1 MVAFYKNLYQEP
13 ESWRLTVDGLE
24 FVRLDDSDWFS
35 LEREFEREEII
46 VAFQEAEGDKAPGL
60 DGFTMAFFQ
69 KCWCVIERDV
79 LAFFANVHRQCIFE
93 KSLNATFLCLITKKI
108 NAVNIKDYHPISLV
122 DSLYKLLSKVLANRL
137 RCVLDELISNSQNS
151 FVRGRQILD
160 PVLIANECLDSKLK
174 SGISGVIVKLDIEK
188 AYDHHVNWNALFY
201 LMERMS
207 FGEKWGDG

>member
-1 MVAFYKNLYQEP
+1 MAF
-13 ESWRLTVDGLE
+13 T
-24 FVRLDDSDWFS
+24 
-35 LEREFEREEII
+35 I
-46 VAFQEAEGDKAPGL
+46 
-60 DGFTMAFFQ
+60 AFFQ
-69 KCWCVIERDV
+69 KCWCVIERDI
-79 LAFFANVHRQCIFE
+79 LAFFVDFHRQFIFE
-93 KSLNATFLCLITKKI
+93 KSLNSTFLCLTPKKI

-188 AYDHHVNWNALFY
+188 AYDHVNWNALFY